1 MTAIVVRCPDFAK
14 FGWEHPTFTTV
25 SRSAGKPILK
35 YALILHQVEKKPRRG
50 GAWSHLTC

>member
-35 YALILHQVEKKPRRG
+35 YALILHQAEKKPRRG